1 MPKFNE
7 DIAQLT
13 KDNTDFRR
21 VILTEKHS
29 QLVLMSV
36 EPGDDIGEE
45 THEVDQLLVFVLG
58 KGEAVL
64 NGRKS
69 EIEANRMVLVPAG
82 TKHNFINTGRTTLKL
97 STASPPPEEPEGLVH
112 KTKAEAVAWEKEHD
126 QTALGRRRNRRRA
139 RALRE

>member
-29 QLVLMSV
+29 QVVLMSV

-82 TKHNFINTGRTTLKL
+82 TKHNFINTGRTPLKL
-97 STASPPPEEPEGLVH
+97 YTVYAPPEEPEGLIH
-112 KTKAEAVAWEKEHD
+112 KTKAEAEAWEKEH
-126 QTALGRRRNRRRA
+126 GH
-139 RALRE
+139 